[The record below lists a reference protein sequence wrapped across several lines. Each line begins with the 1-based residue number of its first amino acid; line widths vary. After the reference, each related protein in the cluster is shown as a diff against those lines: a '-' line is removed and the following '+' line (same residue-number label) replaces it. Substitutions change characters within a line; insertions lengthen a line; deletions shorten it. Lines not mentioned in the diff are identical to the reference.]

1 MRLIF
6 LSSMSSI
13 TRYRAYKSSLF
24 FFLVGIRRLVLEPS
38 VANLQKSKKNPP
50 RILASNSNLN
60 LNLKQEIIKKIGFPD
75 ISIDQIFEVIPP
87 FDECPK
93 DSNSK
98 NEY

>member
-13 TRYRAYKSSLF
+13 TRYRADKSSL

-50 RILASNSNLN
+50 RILASNSNLK
-60 LNLKQEIIKKIGFPD
+60 LKREIIKKKIGFPD